1 MRVQRCVG
9 ALRAHGP
16 ALRSACDGAL
26 IYHTTDLRSSMTSR
40 LEEQCIAKGVKM
52 TEQRRVILRVLSES
66 TDHPDADTVFRR
78 AAKIDPNISI
88 ATVYRTVHVLEEND
102 ILDSHDFGG
111 DRLRYEQHP
120 EQHHDHLIDMRSGK
134 VVEFTNTQI
143 EELQQRVALELGYRL
158 VGHRLELYAVPLH
171 EAAKPKAASVK
182 AAKSASPRA
191 AGRKQ
196 SR

>member
-1 MRVQRCVG
+1 M
-9 ALRAHGP
+9 
-16 ALRSACDGAL
+16 
-26 IYHTTDLRSSMTSR
+26 ISR

-66 TDHPDADTVFRR
+66 NDHPDADLVFRR

-120 EQHHDHLIDMRSGK
+120 EQHHDHLIDMRTGK
-134 VVEFTNTQI
+134 VIEFSNAQI
-143 EELQQRVALELGYRL
+143 EEIQQRVAQELGYRL
-158 VGHRLELYAVPLH
+158 IGHRLELYALPAKD
-171 EAAKPKAASVK
+171 AARHKPAHTSPAS
-182 AAKSASPRA
+182 AGAPR
-191 AGRKQ
+191 GKRT
-196 SR
+196 R

>member
-1 MRVQRCVG
+1 MV
-9 ALRAHGP
+9 
-16 ALRSACDGAL
+16 
-26 IYHTTDLRSSMTSR
+26 SR

-66 TDHPDADTVFRR
+66 NDHPDADLVFRR

-120 EQHHDHLIDMRSGK
+120 EQHHDHLIDMRTGK
-134 VVEFTNTQI
+134 VIEFTNAQI
-143 EELQQRVALELGYRL
+143 EEIQQRVAQELGYRL
-158 VGHRLELYAVPLH
+158 IGHRLELYALPAK
-171 EAAKPKAASVK
+171 EAARHKPARTSPAST
-182 AAKSASPRA
+182 APR
-191 AGRKQ
+191 GKRP
-196 SR
+196 R

>member
-1 MRVQRCVG
+1 
-9 ALRAHGP
+9 
-16 ALRSACDGAL
+16 
-26 IYHTTDLRSSMTSR
+26 MTSR

-66 TDHPDADTVFRR
+66 IDHPDADMVFRR

-120 EQHHDHLIDMRSGK
+120 EQHHDHLIDVRTGK
-134 VVEFTNTQI
+134 VIEFTNSQI
-143 EELQQRVALELGYRL
+143 EELQQRVAQELGYRL
-158 VGHRLELYAVPLH
+158 VGHRLELYAVPLKDTGKH
-171 EAAKPKAASVK
+171 ESVKDRAASC
-182 AAKSASPRA
+182 AAAPHRKRPR
-191 AGRKQ
+191 
-196 SR
+196 

>member
-1 MRVQRCVG
+1 M
-9 ALRAHGP
+9 
-16 ALRSACDGAL
+16 
-26 IYHTTDLRSSMTSR
+26 ISR

-66 TDHPDADTVFRR
+66 NDHPDADLVFRR

-120 EQHHDHLIDMRSGK
+120 EQHHDHLIDMRTGK
-134 VVEFTNTQI
+134 VIEFTNAQI
-143 EELQQRVALELGYRL
+143 EEIQQRVAQELGYRL
-158 VGHRLELYAVPLH
+158 IGHRLELYALPAK
-171 EAAKPKAASVK
+171 EAARHKPARTSPAST
-182 AAKSASPRA
+182 APR
-191 AGRKQ
+191 GKRP
-196 SR
+196 R